1 MFKLRLP
8 PETSDAS
15 KDRFLNVPGFDVLKN
30 HH

>member
-1 MFKLRLP
+1 MFKLRLL

-15 KDRFLNVPGFDVLKN
+15 KDRFLNVAGFHALKN